1 MQLLLDTHALFWSI
15 SDEGLLSPTA
25 LAAIRSSDNDVVVSV
40 GSLWEMAIK
49 VGLGKWPP
57 AATLVTNFEQEMAA
71 NGFRILGI
79 NVDHAR
85 ESGLMRSLHRDPFD
99 RLLAAQARIEH
110 LTIVTADI
118 KLQGLG
124 AAWLW

>member
-25 LAAIRSSDNDVVVSV
+25 LAAIRSSGNDVVVSV

-85 ESGLMRSLHRDPFD
+85 ESGLMRSAHRDPFD
-99 RLLAAQARIEH
+99 RLLAAQARIEQ

-118 KLQGLG
+118 KLQRLG